1 MTSRHV
7 STGAARDPVANFH
20 LRNGAC
26 VERVNFLG
34 DRSAM
39 GAEQS
44 FGMMVNY
51 LYSEKDIGGN
61 SERYEKEGKITTG
74 ENLISSFVKRS

>member
-1 MTSRHV
+1 MTSQHG
-7 STGAARDPVANFH
+7 STGAAQDPVANFH
-20 LRNGAC
+20 LRNGAR

-34 DRSAM
+34 DRGAR

-61 SERYEKEGKITTG
+61 SERYEKEGKIATG
-74 ENLISSFVKRS
+74 ENLISSFLKLS